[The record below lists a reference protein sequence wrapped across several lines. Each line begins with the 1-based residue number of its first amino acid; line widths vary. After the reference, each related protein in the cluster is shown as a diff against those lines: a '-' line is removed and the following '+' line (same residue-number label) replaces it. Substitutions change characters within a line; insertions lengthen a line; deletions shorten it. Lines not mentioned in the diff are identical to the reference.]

1 MGALR
6 SLARFLPWLICVLM
20 TCFYLLEFQLAL
32 PPLDFSSWQTFLQS
46 FLQESSAWLLF
57 SGFMCLSVLGLY
69 DVLQGRH
76 AILRNYPVTGHLRFL
91 FESFRPEIRQYL
103 IEGDRDEV
111 PFSRNQRAL
120 VYKRSKNLPDTQ
132 AFGTI
137 ESPYRENYEW
147 LNHSA
152 HPLAPPAIK
161 TLRVDVGG
169 AACQRPYSMS
179 LFNVSAMSFGALS
192 ANAILA
198 LNQGAKLG
206 GFAQDTG
213 EGGISEYHQRFG
225 GDLVWQIGT
234 GYFGCRTA
242 EGHFDLALFA
252 KAATQDQVKMIEI
265 KLSQGAKPGHG
276 GLLPGSKVTAE
287 IARARGVPVG
297 KDCHSPAGHTAFD
310 SPIGL
315 MQFIATL
322 RQSAGG
328 KPVGFKLCVGQ
339 VVEWLAVVK
348 AMLETGITPDFIVVD
363 GSEGGTGAAPVEYS
377 DHIGMPLREG
387 LQLVHATLIGAGL
400 RDQIR
405 IGASGKMISGF
416 DVLQS
421 CALGAD
427 WVNAARGF
435 MFALGC
441 IQSRTCNTD
450 RCPTGVATQ
459 DPYRQRALD
468 PEDKA
473 QRVAN
478 FHANTL
484 KAVASL
490 LGTSGLTHTRAFTPD
505 HILRRTPLGQVE
517 TLSRHLFKLA
527 PGVLRTSEAEAAL
540 DAYGPE
546 LGRFWQ
552 LANPQVWHEPIA
564 VKA

>member
-1 MGALR
+1 MDALR
-6 SLARFLPWLICVLM
+6 SLARFLPWLSCVLM
-20 TCFYLLEFQLAL
+20 TFFYLLEFKFAL
-32 PPLDFSSWQTFLQS
+32 PPLDFSSGQGFMQS
-46 FLQESSAWLLF
+46 FWQESGAWLLF
-57 SGFMCLSVLGLY
+57 CSFLGLSLLGVH
-69 DVLQGRH
+69 DLLQRRH

-91 FESFRPEIRQYL
+91 FENFRPEIRQYL
-103 IEGDRDEV
+103 IEGDRDAV
-111 PFSRNQRAL
+111 PFCRNQRAL

-137 ESPYRENYEW
+137 DSPSRENYEW
-147 LNHSA
+147 LNHSTQ
-152 HPLAPPAIK
+152 PLPAPAIEH
-161 TLRVDVGG
+161 LRVEVGG
-169 AACQRPYSMS
+169 KNGQVPYSAS
-179 LFNVSAMSFGALS
+179 LFNISAMSFGALS

-198 LNQGAKLG
+198 LNKGARLG
-206 GFAQDTG
+206 DFAHDTG
-213 EGGISEYHQRFG
+213 EGGISEYHERFG
-225 GDLVWQIGT
+225 GDLIWEIGT
-234 GYFGCRTA
+234 GYFGCRTP
-242 EGHFDLALFA
+242 EGRFDQHRFA
-252 KAATQDQVKMIEI
+252 QVAAQAQVKMIEI

-297 KDCHSPAGHTAFD
+297 QDCHSPAAHTAFD
-310 SPIGL
+310 SPVGL
-315 MQFIATL
+315 MRFIATL
-322 RQSAGG
+322 RSSAGG

-339 VVEWLAVVK
+339 VVEWFAIIK
-348 AMLETGITPDFIVVD
+348 AMLETGITPDFLVVD

-405 IGASGKMISGF
+405 LGASGKIISAF
-416 DVLQS
+416 DVLRT

-427 WVNAARGF
+427 WVNSARGF

-441 IQSRTCNTD
+441 IQSRVCNTD
-450 RCPTGVATQ
+450 RCPSGVATQ

-468 PEDKA
+468 SEDKA

-490 LGTSGLTHTRAFTPD
+490 LGTAGLKSAREFTPD

-517 TLSRHLFKLA
+517 ALSRHLFKLA
-527 PGVLRTSEAEAAL
+527 PGVLQTPEAVAAL
-540 DAYGPE
+540 DAYAPE

-552 LANPQVWHEPIA
+552 QANPQVWH
-564 VKA
+564 

>member
-1 MGALR
+1 MNALR
-6 SLARFLPWLICVLM
+6 SLARFIPWLGCVMM
-20 TCFYLLEFQLAL
+20 TFFYLLEFKFAL
-32 PPLDFSSWQTFLQS
+32 PPLDLSSGQAFIQS
-46 FLQESSAWLLF
+46 FLREPSAWLLF
-57 SGFMCLSVLGLY
+57 STFLSLSLLGLH

-103 IEGDRDEV
+103 IEGDRDAV

-137 ESPYRENYEW
+137 DSPYRQNYEW

-152 HPLAPPAIK
+152 QPLAAPDIK
-161 TLRVDVGG
+161 TLCVEVG
-169 AACQRPYSMS
+169 AETCQQPYRMS

-192 ANAILA
+192 ANAIMA
-198 LNQGAKLG
+198 LNKGARLG
-206 GFAQDTG
+206 GFAHDTG
-213 EGGISEYHQRFG
+213 EGGISEYHERFG

-234 GYFGCRTA
+234 GYFGCRNA
-242 EGHFDLALFA
+242 SGHFDLDLFA
-252 KAATQDQVKMIEI
+252 KAAAMTQVKMIEI

-276 GLLPGSKVTAE
+276 GLLPGSKVTPE
-287 IARARGVPVG
+287 IARARGVPIG
-297 KDCHSPAGHTAFD
+297 QDCHSPAAHTAFD
-310 SPIGL
+310 SPVGL

-322 RQSAGG
+322 RASANG

-339 VVEWLAVVK
+339 VIEWFAIIK

-400 RDQIR
+400 RHQVR
-405 IGASGKMISGF
+405 VGASGKIISAF
-416 DVLQS
+416 DVLRT

-427 WVNAARGF
+427 WVNSARGF

-468 PEDKA
+468 PQDKA

-478 FHANTL
+478 YHTNTL

-490 LGTSGLTHTRAFTPD
+490 LGTTGLKDASAFTPE
-505 HILRRTPLGQVE
+505 HILRRTSLGQIE
-517 TLSRHLFKLA
+517 ALSRHLFKLA
-527 PGVLRTSEAEAAL
+527 PGVLHSPDAVVAL
-540 DAYGPE
+540 DAYAPD
-546 LGRFWQ
+546 LGRFWNQ
-552 LANPQVWHEPIA
+552 ANPASWH
-564 VKA
+564 